1 MIRITETPTI
11 IAVIPLPLMTF
22 ALLAPVLPTTPA
34 LLTAAAP
41 R

>member
-22 ALLAPVLPTTPA
+22 ALLAPVLLAAPA
-34 LLTAAAP
+34 LLTAAALQ
-41 R
+41 